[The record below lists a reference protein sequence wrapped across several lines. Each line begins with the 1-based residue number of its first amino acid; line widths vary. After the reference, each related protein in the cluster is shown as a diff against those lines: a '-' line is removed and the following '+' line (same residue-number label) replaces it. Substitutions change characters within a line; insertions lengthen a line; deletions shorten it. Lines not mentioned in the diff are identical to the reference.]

1 MQWNRSFFLKFMRYF
16 LNQSL
21 KKKSSEIAEKNDQNM
36 KALLTFTVVVIYGFL
51 RQNCREFLEF
61 INYYMTNLQNQK
73 K

>member
-1 MQWNRSFFLKFMRYF
+1 
-16 LNQSL
+16 
-21 KKKSSEIAEKNDQNM
+21 M